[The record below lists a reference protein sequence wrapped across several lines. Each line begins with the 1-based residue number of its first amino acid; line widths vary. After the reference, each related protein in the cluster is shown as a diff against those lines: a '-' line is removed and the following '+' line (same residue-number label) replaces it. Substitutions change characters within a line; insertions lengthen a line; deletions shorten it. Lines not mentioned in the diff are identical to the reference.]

1 VVSPAKGRVTVGSL
15 ALKRLE
21 GSEGADSNES
31 HRAIVDAAHEAG
43 KAEIATSI
51 LHNVGNV
58 LNSVNV
64 SLSTMAEIVSRSRV
78 PLLEK
83 TAALLNANLKDV
95 ATFLTEDPKGQQI
108 PEFLVAVSGNLKAER
123 ESLEREIELLK
134 KNIEHIKVIISVQQS
149 HAKASRFTDQVNLDD
164 LVRDALAVNA
174 VGLEEARVRLVR
186 EGDEMPVI
194 TIEKHKVLQIL
205 VNLISNAL
213 HALRVTAGRQR
224 VLTLATRLVG
234 KTVEISVG
242 DNGVGV
248 PKENLQRI
256 FQHGFTTRSDGHGF
270 GLHGSAI
277 AATQMQGSL
286 TVTSEGNGRGAVFTL
301 RLPLEAAGAGTKGRD
316 DVRDA

>member
-1 VVSPAKGRVTVGSL
+1 VVAPSPGSVTVTNL
-15 ALKRLE
+15 ARKRALRE
-21 GSEGADSNES
+21 AQEK
-31 HRAIVDAAHEAG
+31 IVDAAHQAG

-64 SLSTMAEIVSRSRV
+64 SLSTLAEIVDRSRV

-95 ATFLTEDPKGQQI
+95 ATFLTEDVKGQQI

-123 ESLEREIELLK
+123 ESLQREIELLR
-134 KNIEHIKVIISVQQS
+134 KNIEHIKVIISVQQA
-149 HAKASRFTDQVNLDD
+149 HAKVSRFTDQVDLDD
-164 LVRDALAVNA
+164 LVRDALAVNS
-174 VGLEEARVRLVR
+174 VGLEQARVRVVR
-186 EGDEMPVI
+186 EGEDVPSI
-194 TIEKHKVLQIL
+194 TTEKHKVLQIL

-213 HALRVTAGRQR
+213 HAMRVSAGRER
-224 VLTLATRLVG
+224 VLTLTTRIVG
-234 KTVEISVG
+234 PMVEISVG
-242 DNGVGV
+242 DNGVGI
-248 PKENLQRI
+248 PKENLRRI

-286 TVTSEGNGRGAVFTL
+286 TVTSEGSGRGAVLTL
-301 RLPLEAAGAGTKGRD
+301 RLPLEAAAAATQRTEE
-316 DVRDA
+316 VTEA